1 VRHMSILK
9 RTARRNSSWNLYILS
24 NLTGIGGVWRTS
36 SVNKRSCGPLSR
48 YWPFPRR
55 RLSCRNSRRLERR
68 NSTLTKN
75 RISPEE
81 GLQDVTS
88 VQSELKRTQE
98 RCSKLEIL
106 TKLSGLLNSSLD
118 FEYVKRRTITAV
130 TELLDCETSS
140 LLLKDDK
147 GQLFFEVALGEKG
160 EIVKRFQLKMGEG
173 IAGWVAVHGEPLI
186 VPQAVEDPRFFKDV
200 DQTSDFITHNI
211 ICVPLRIKEDVIGVI
226 QGINKREGT
235 FTEDDLELFQSFA
248 HQIAIALD
256 NARLYE
262 ELNEMARKLVEGLS
276 EAIEKRDS
284 YSGGHPQRVLKI
296 CMAIAKYLPL
306 TPEEKRQLT
315 LAAILHDI
323 GKVGI
328 TDHILSKNGMLT
340 VEEMEIMKEHPRA
353 GAEIVGHIKQLR
365 PILPGIQYH
374 HEHYDGSGYP
384 EGLQGEEIPLIAR
397 IIAVADTFD
406 AIIHE
411 RSYQKGMSRSTAV
424 AEITA
429 NAGTQFDPH
438 MVEAFAQALDNGDI

>member
-1 VRHMSILK
+1 
-9 RTARRNSSWNLYILS
+9 
-24 NLTGIGGVWRTS
+24 
-36 SVNKRSCGPLSR
+36 
-48 YWPFPRR
+48 
-55 RLSCRNSRRLERR
+55 
-68 NSTLTKN
+68 LTKD
-75 RISPEE
+75 RRAREE
-81 GLQDVTS
+81 TQRNVEQF
-88 VQSELKRTQE
+88 QSELKRAQE
-98 RCSKLEIL
+98 RCKKLEIL

-130 TELLDCETSS
+130 TELLECETSS
-140 LLLKDDK
+140 LLLKDEK

-160 EIVKRFQLKMGEG
+160 EIVKRFQLKVGEG
-173 IAGWVAVHGEPLI
+173 IAGWVAMHGEPLI
-186 VPQAVEDPRFFKDV
+186 VPHAVDDARFFKNV
-200 DQTSDFITHNI
+200 DQASDFVTHNI
-211 ICVPLRIKEDVIGVI
+211 ICVPLRIKKDIIGVI
-226 QGINKREGT
+226 QGINKLEGE
-235 FTEDDLELFQSFA
+235 FTHDDLELFQSFA
-248 HQIAIALD
+248 DQIAIALD

-323 GKVGI
+323 GKLGI
-328 TDHILSKNGMLT
+328 SDHILGKNGILT
-340 VEEMEIMKEHPRA
+340 VEEMEIIREHPYA

-365 PILPGIQYH
+365 PIIPAIQSH
-374 HEHYDGSGYP
+374 HEHYNGSGYP
-384 EGLQGEEIPLIAR
+384 EGLQGDEIPLIAR
-397 IIAVADTFD
+397 IIAVADTYD

-429 NAGTQFDPH
+429 NAGTQFDPLI
-438 MVEAFAQALDNGDI
+438 VEAFAQALDNGDI

>member
-1 VRHMSILK
+1 MAKDQIILEEKQQDFDGFQNDLK
-9 RTARRNSSWNLYILS
+9 RTR
-24 NLTGIGGVWRTS
+24 
-36 SVNKRSCGPLSR
+36 
-48 YWPFPRR
+48 
-55 RLSCRNSRRLERR
+55 
-68 NSTLTKN
+68 
-75 RISPEE
+75 
-81 GLQDVTS
+81 
-88 VQSELKRTQE
+88 E
-98 RCSKLEIL
+98 RCNKLEIL
-106 TKLSGLLNSSLD
+106 TKLSSLLNSSLD
-118 FEYVKRRTITAV
+118 FEYVKKRAITAA

-140 LLLKDDK
+140 LLLKDEK

-160 EIVKRFQLKMGEG
+160 EIVKRFQLKLGEG
-173 IAGWVAVHGEPLI
+173 IAGWVAMHGEPLI
-186 VPQAVEDPRFFKDV
+186 VPNAVEDPRFFKEV
-200 DQTSDFITHNI
+200 DQAADFITHNI
-211 ICVPLRIKEDVIGVI
+211 ICVPLRIKKDIIGVI
-226 QGINKREGT
+226 QGINKRQGE
-235 FTEDDLELFQSFA
+235 FIQDDIELFQSLA
-248 HQIAIALD
+248 DQIAIALD
-256 NARLYE
+256 NARLYD

-276 EAIEKRDS
+276 EVIEKRDS

-328 TDHILSKNGMLT
+328 SDHILGKNGMLT
-340 VEEMEIMKEHPRA
+340 VEEMAIIREHPRT

-365 PILPGIQYH
+365 SIIPGIQSH

-384 EGLQGEEIPLIAR
+384 EGLRGEEIPLIAR
-397 IIAVADTFD
+397 IIAVADTYD

-411 RSYQKGMSRSTAV
+411 RSYQKGMNRSTAV

>member
-1 VRHMSILK
+1 LTKDRI
-9 RTARRNSSWNLYILS
+9 AAEEAQRNVEQLQND
-24 NLTGIGGVWRTS
+24 
-36 SVNKRSCGPLSR
+36 
-48 YWPFPRR
+48 
-55 RLSCRNSRRLERR
+55 LERA
-68 NSTLTKN
+68 
-75 RISPEE
+75 
-81 GLQDVTS
+81 
-88 VQSELKRTQE
+88 QE
-98 RCSKLEIL
+98 RCKKLEIL

-130 TELLDCETSS
+130 TELLECETSS
-140 LLLKDDK
+140 LLLKDEK

-160 EIVKRFQLKMGEG
+160 EIVKRFQLKVGEG
-173 IAGWVAVHGEPLI
+173 IAGWVAMHGEPLI
-186 VPQAVEDPRFFKDV
+186 VPHAIEDPRFFKNV
-200 DQTSDFITHNI
+200 DQASEFVTHNI
-211 ICVPLRIKEDVIGVI
+211 ICVPLRIKKDIIGVI
-226 QGINKREGT
+226 QGINKLEGE
-235 FTEDDLELFQSFA
+235 FTYDDLELFQSFA
-248 HQIAIALD
+248 DQIAIALD

-296 CMAIAKYLPL
+296 CIAIAKYLPL

-328 TDHILSKNGMLT
+328 SDHILGKNGILT
-340 VEEMEIMKEHPRA
+340 VEEMAIIREHPSA

-365 PILPGIQYH
+365 PIIPAIRSH

-384 EGLQGEEIPLIAR
+384 AGLQGDEIPLIAR
-397 IIAVADTFD
+397 IIAVADTYD

-429 NAGTQFDPH
+429 NAGTQFDPL